1 MWEEDEDF
9 VPSGDLTPEQQKKA
23 EEDAAFLVRLRA
35 LSNEELAKMLL
46 NESLVHLVKLVKDG
60 FATAADISAAR
71 GLLKDNNIGIVPT
84 RTNAAGKLKQ
94 QLLRRAKAAERNQ
107 DGVGDLNQMDI
118 DDFVERQEL

>member
-9 VPSGDLTPEQQKKA
+9 VPSEDLTPEQKKKA
-23 EEDAAFLVRLRA
+23 EEDAAFLARLRA
-35 LSNEELAKMLL
+35 LGNEELAKMLL

>member
-9 VPSGDLTPEQQKKA
+9 VPSEDLTPEQKKKA
-23 EEDAAFLVRLRA
+23 EEDAAFLARIRA

>member
-9 VPSGDLTPEQQKKA
+9 VPSEDLTPEQKKKA
-23 EEDAAFLVRLRA
+23 EEDAAFLARLRA